1 MWNKKEQ
8 KDIKTVAYW
17 CSSCK
22 IPVIR
27 PKSEKETCPICG
39 KRMKFLS
46 NTLRPVFPAEER
58 LIELLTNK
66 KIEKDDIVWK
76 GKSTYYINGKSLRI
90 TNNQKVYADDKM
102 LRKELLNKKFDFD
115 KFNNNID
122 LFVKANKEHLD
133 YITQEAIEFIQDESS
148 KYDIKNTMV
157 SFSGGKDST
166 VVSDLVCKALPNE
179 KIIHLFSDTTLEI
192 QSTYD
197 YVERLKNNKQIEMH
211 IARNND
217 NNFMDMAKKIGPPTM
232 AGRWCCYMF
241 KTGALNRKM
250 NEIFNG
256 RVLTFYGVR
265 RSESA
270 TRANYNRVEEKTESV
285 KIANQRSS
293 APILYWTDLEVWLY
307 ILANKIDFNVAYK
320 YGYNRVGCY
329 CCPNATISSE
339 LMERIYNHKKYYAW
353 TDYLREFGKQC
364 NKDDLDDYVLQGRW
378 KMRNGG
384 LGVKAAS
391 TVKIKAT
398 DCTAEENGKIYELQK
413 DINSSFFNLFLPF
426 GYLQEGRKEIDETL
440 VLHPVS
446 KIPIISLQPLGKRK
460 IKIVTI
466 NAKNPRSLHSRLAY
480 QVVKY
485 NACNQCLKC
494 ESLCRFGAI
503 TCLPNKYEINNK
515 KCKRCQAC
523 VNPKYL
529 SGGCL
534 MCRYLRTKKEAQ

>member
-1 MWNKKEQ
+1 MWIKEQ
-8 KDIKTVAYW
+8 NEEIKTVAYW
-17 CSSCK
+17 CNHCK
-22 IPVIR
+22 VPVIR
-27 PKSEKETCPICG
+27 PKSDKETCPICNR
-39 KRMKFLS
+39 RMKFLS

-58 LIELLTNK
+58 LVELLTNK
-66 KIEKDDIVWK
+66 KFNDEILWK
-76 GKSTYYINGKSLRI
+76 GKSTYYVDGKSLRI
-90 TNNQKVYADDKM
+90 TNNQKIYADDKM
-102 LRKELLNKKFDFD
+102 LRKELLNKKFDYR

-122 LFVKANKEHLD
+122 LFISANKEHLE

-166 VVSDLVCKALPNE
+166 VISDLVCKALPDK
-179 KIIHLFSDTTLEI
+179 KIIHIFSDTTLETD
-192 QSTYD
+192 STYE
-197 YVERLKNNKQIEMH
+197 YVERLKQNKQIDLH

-217 NNFMDMAKKIGPPTM
+217 NNFFEMAKKIGPPTM

-307 ILANKIDFNVAYK
+307 ILANKIDFNVAYR
-320 YGYNRVGCY
+320 YGYNRVGCW

-339 LMERIYNHKKYYAW
+339 LMERIYNHKKYYKW
-353 TDYLREFGKQC
+353 TDYLREFGEQC
-364 NKDDLDDYVLQGRW
+364 GKEDLDDYVLQGRW

-384 LGVKAAS
+384 LGVKAS
-391 TVKIKAT
+391 QSVKLKST

-413 DINSSFFNLFLPF
+413 DISENLFNLFLPF
-426 GYLQEGRKEIDETL
+426 GYLQEGRKEINERL
-440 VLHPVS
+440 ILHPITKV
-446 KIPIISLQPLGKRK
+446 PIISLQPLSDRK

-466 NAKNPRSLHSRLAY
+466 NVQKPHSLHSRLAY
-480 QVVKY
+480 QIVKY

-503 TCLPNKYEINNK
+503 TCTPEKYEIDNS

-523 VNPKYL
+523 VNPNYL
-529 SGGCL
+529 AGGCL
-534 MCRYLRTKKEAQ
+534 MCRYLRTKKESK

>member
-1 MWNKKEQ
+1 MWIKEQ
-8 KDIKTVAYW
+8 NEEIKTIAYW
-17 CSSCK
+17 CNHCK
-22 IPVIR
+22 VPVIR
-27 PKSEKETCPICG
+27 PKSDKETCPICNR
-39 KRMKFLS
+39 RMKFLS

-58 LIELLTNK
+58 LVELLTNK
-66 KIEKDDIVWK
+66 KFNDEILWK
-76 GKSTYYINGKSLRI
+76 GKSTYYVNGKSLRI
-90 TNNQKVYADDKM
+90 TNNQKIYTDDKM
-102 LRKELLNKKFDFD
+102 LRKELLNKKFDYT

-122 LFVKANKEHLD
+122 LFIKANKEHLE

-166 VVSDLVCKALPNE
+166 VISDLVCKALSDK
-179 KIIHLFSDTTLEI
+179 KIIHIFSDTTLEI
-192 QSTYD
+192 DSTYE
-197 YVERLKNNKQIEMH
+197 YVERLKQNKQIDLH

-217 NNFMDMAKKIGPPTM
+217 NNFFEMAKKIGPPTM

-250 NEIFNG
+250 TEIFNG

-307 ILANKIDFNVAYK
+307 ILANKIDFNVAYR
-320 YGYNRVGCY
+320 YGYNRVGCW

-339 LMERIYNHKKYYAW
+339 LMERIYNHKKYYKW
-353 TDYLREFGKQC
+353 TDYLREFGEQC
-364 NKDDLDDYVLQGRW
+364 GKEDLDDYVLQGRW

-384 LGVKAAS
+384 LGVKAS
-391 TVKIKAT
+391 QSVKLKST

-413 DINSSFFNLFLPF
+413 DISENLFNLFLPF
-426 GYLQEGRKEIDETL
+426 GYLQEGRKEINERL
-440 VLHPVS
+440 ILHPTTKV
-446 KIPIISLQPLGKRK
+446 PIISLQPLSDRK

-466 NAKNPRSLHSRLAY
+466 NVQNPHSLHSRLAY
-480 QVVKY
+480 QIVKY

-503 TCLPNKYEINNK
+503 TCTPEKYEIDNN

-529 SGGCL
+529 AGGCL
-534 MCRYLRTKKEAQ
+534 MCRYLRTKKESK

>member
-1 MWNKKEQ
+1 MWIKEQ
-8 KDIKTVAYW
+8 NEEIKTVAYW
-17 CSSCK
+17 CNHCK
-22 IPVIR
+22 VPVIR
-27 PKSEKETCPICG
+27 PKSDKETCPICNR
-39 KRMKFLS
+39 RMKFLS

-58 LIELLTNK
+58 LVELLTNK
-66 KIEKDDIVWK
+66 KFNNEILWK
-76 GKSTYYINGKSLRI
+76 GKSTYYVDGKSLRI

-102 LRKELLNKKFDFD
+102 LRKELLNKKFDYT

-122 LFVKANKEHLD
+122 LFINANKEHLE

-166 VVSDLVCKALPNE
+166 VISDLVCKALPDK
-179 KIIHLFSDTTLEI
+179 KIIHIFSDTTLETD
-192 QSTYD
+192 STYE
-197 YVERLKNNKQIEMH
+197 YVERLKQNKQIDLH

-217 NNFMDMAKKIGPPTM
+217 NNFFEMAKKIGPPTM

-307 ILANKIDFNVAYK
+307 ILSNKIDFNIAYK
-320 YGYNRVGCY
+320 YGYNRVGCW

-339 LMERIYNHKKYYAW
+339 LMERIYNHKKYYKW
-353 TDYLREFGKQC
+353 TDYLREFGEQC
-364 NKDDLDDYVLQGRW
+364 GKEDLDDYVLQGRW

-384 LGVKAAS
+384 LGVKAS
-391 TVKIKAT
+391 QSVKLKST

-413 DINSSFFNLFLPF
+413 DISENLFNLFLPF
-426 GYLQEGRKEIDETL
+426 GYLQEGRKEINERL
-440 VLHPVS
+440 ILHPTTKV
-446 KIPIISLQPLGKRK
+446 PIISLQPLSDRK

-466 NAKNPRSLHSRLAY
+466 NVQKPHSLHSRLAY
-480 QVVKY
+480 QIVKY

-503 TCLPNKYEINNK
+503 TCTPEKYEIDNS

-523 VNPKYL
+523 VNPNYL
-529 SGGCL
+529 AGGCL
-534 MCRYLRTKKEAQ
+534 MCRYLRTKKESK

>member
-1 MWNKKEQ
+1 MWIKEQ
-8 KDIKTVAYW
+8 NEEIKTVAYW
-17 CSSCK
+17 CNHCK
-22 IPVIR
+22 VPVIR
-27 PKSEKETCPICG
+27 PKSDKETCPICNR
-39 KRMKFLS
+39 RMKFLS

-58 LIELLTNK
+58 LVELLTNK
-66 KIEKDDIVWK
+66 KFNDEILWK
-76 GKSTYYINGKSLRI
+76 GKSTYYVNGKSLRI
-90 TNNQKVYADDKM
+90 TNNQKIYADDKM
-102 LRKELLNKKFDFD
+102 LRKELLNKKFDYT

-122 LFVKANKEHLD
+122 LFIKANKEHLE

-166 VVSDLVCKALPNE
+166 VISDLVCKALPDK
-179 KIIHLFSDTTLEI
+179 KIIHIFSDTNLEI
-192 QSTYD
+192 DSTYE
-197 YVERLKNNKQIEMH
+197 YVERLKQNKQIDLH

-217 NNFMDMAKKIGPPTM
+217 NNFFEMAKKIGPPTM

-307 ILANKIDFNVAYK
+307 ILANKIDFNVAYR
-320 YGYNRVGCY
+320 YGYNRVGCW

-339 LMERIYNHKKYYAW
+339 LMERIYNHKKYYKW
-353 TDYLREFGKQC
+353 TDYLREFGEQC
-364 NKDDLDDYVLQGRW
+364 GKEDLDDYVLQGRW

-384 LGVKAAS
+384 LGVKAS
-391 TVKIKAT
+391 QSVKLKST

-413 DINSSFFNLFLPF
+413 DISENLFNLFLPF
-426 GYLQEGRKEIDETL
+426 GYLQEGRKEINERL
-440 VLHPVS
+440 ILHPTTKV
-446 KIPIISLQPLGKRK
+446 PIISLQPLSDRK

-466 NAKNPRSLHSRLAY
+466 NVQKPHSLHSRLAY
-480 QVVKY
+480 QIVKY

-503 TCLPNKYEINNK
+503 TCTPEKYEIDNS

-523 VNPKYL
+523 VNPNYL
-529 SGGCL
+529 AGGCL
-534 MCRYLRTKKEAQ
+534 MCRYLRTKKESK